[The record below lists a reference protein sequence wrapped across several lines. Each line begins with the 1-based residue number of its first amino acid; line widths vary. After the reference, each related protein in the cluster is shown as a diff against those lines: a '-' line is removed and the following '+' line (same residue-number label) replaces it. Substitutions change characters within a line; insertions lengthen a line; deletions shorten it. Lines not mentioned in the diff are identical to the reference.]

1 MSAGKRRAFCV
12 SAYAHDGRERSTV
25 VQRTGRE
32 VVSEY
37 GRRSDGAHCGY
48 DMECPIEC
56 PVFLQRRQGQN
67 GCGAALLLRK
77 PGADDERIIDDYLKS
92 AENLR
97 EELARAAAENPDIDL
112 GVITPDRSYMEE
124 FLRSVSF

>member
-1 MSAGKRRAFCV
+1 
-12 SAYAHDGRERSTV
+12 
-25 VQRTGRE
+25 
-32 VVSEY
+32 
-37 GRRSDGAHCGY
+37 
-48 DMECPIEC
+48 MECPIEC

-77 PGADDERIIDDYLKS
+77 PGADDERIIEDYLKS

-97 EELARAAAENPDIDL
+97 EEPARAAAENPDIDL

>member
-1 MSAGKRRAFCV
+1 MTGGNAVPSCREQVAKSYLNMVDGQMERIVDTIWNARSNVMYFCSAGK
-12 SAYAHDGRERSTV
+12 D
-25 VQRTGRE
+25 RTG
-32 VVSEY
+32 VVT
-37 GRRSDGAHCGY
+37 
-48 DMECPIEC
+48 
-56 PVFLQRRQGQN
+56 
-67 GCGAALLLRK
+67 ALLLRK
-77 PGADDERIIDDYLKS
+77 PGADDERIIEDYLKS

>member
-1 MSAGKRRAFCV
+1 MPDRMSCIFAAPART
-12 SAYAHDGRERSTV
+12 ERV
-25 VQRTGRE
+25 W
-32 VVSEY
+32 
-37 GRRSDGAHCGY
+37 C
-48 DMECPIEC
+48 C
-56 PVFLQRRQGQN
+56 F
-67 GCGAALLLRK
+67 AAAK